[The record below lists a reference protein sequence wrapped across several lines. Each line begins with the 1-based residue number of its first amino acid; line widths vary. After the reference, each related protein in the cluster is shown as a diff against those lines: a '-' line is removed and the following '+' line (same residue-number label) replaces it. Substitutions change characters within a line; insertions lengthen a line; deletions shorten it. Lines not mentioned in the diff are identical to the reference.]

1 MTASRAL
8 ARSPM
13 GADTR
18 KFANLE
24 LRGLRRDDR
33 FSGYA
38 SVFGE
43 VDLGKDAIERGA
55 FRKSLAERGAGGV
68 RMLFQ
73 HDPAELIGAWKTIED
88 SRGLYVEGMLAV
100 GVAQAREVHFDEFM
114 ETFEAFKDTND
125 RRLGEIEEKLTADV
139 VTRDKMDRINRAMD
153 EQKKVLDQLALKK
166 PPLGR
171 GGGNGVESNEHKAAF
186 EQYIRRGDEAGLR
199 GLEAKAMSAGTGT
212 DGGYLVPP
220 ETDTDIGRRL
230 SVVSPIRSLA
240 TVRQVSGSVLK
251 KPFATSGMAAGWVA
265 ETAARPQTSSTQLAT
280 LSFPAMELYAMPAA
294 T

>member
-24 LRGLRRDDR
+24 LRGLKRDGR

-73 HDPAELIGAWKTIED
+73 HDPAEPIGAWKTIED

-100 GVAQAREVHFDEFM
+100 GVARAREVHFDEFM

-139 VTRDKMDRINRAMD
+139 VTRDKMDRISRAMD

-166 PPLGR
+166 ARPPLGR
-171 GGGNGVESNEHKAAF
+171 
-186 EQYIRRGDEAGLR
+186 LR
-199 GLEAKAMSAGTGT
+199 PRAWR
-212 DGGYLVPP
+212 P
-220 ETDTDIGRRL
+220 
-230 SVVSPIRSLA
+230 
-240 TVRQVSGSVLK
+240 
-251 KPFATSGMAAGWVA
+251 AGWPKRRPA
-265 ETAARPQTSSTQLAT
+265 RRHRAPSLPTFLPDDGALRHAGGDISAA
-280 LSFPAMELYAMPAA
+280 
-294 T
+294 